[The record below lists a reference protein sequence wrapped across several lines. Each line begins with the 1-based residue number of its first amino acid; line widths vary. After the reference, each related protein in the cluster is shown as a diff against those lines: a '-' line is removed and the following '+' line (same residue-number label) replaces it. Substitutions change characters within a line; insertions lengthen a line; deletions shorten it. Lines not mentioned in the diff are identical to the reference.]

1 MKQPDTHA
9 IERTVVTQKNEI
21 SRDFL
26 DTVLDDLG
34 ERPDLLPTVFRREVQ
49 LAAGLASN
57 ARSAKKAAPELIRAA
72 RSAALMFVHAW
83 HRNKST
89 FIPLDARLDV
99 ELQGEVDPS
108 FVSAPAWIEAMWC
121 ALACG
126 DVFAQQWLATVPP
139 SRLAPAGVQHGRYA
153 FALGEFLRSLVTRD
167 GHHGEWLVQATEA
180 SDDDDGDPLL
190 EATRDWA
197 DGIDFP
203 ALRAAFHLLDEDQ
216 AGFEQALTELHEQHK
231 RYWGNGENRLA
242 VDGLLSLRGC
252 ALLRLGAQLKIKLGF
267 ASGYM
272 PPAVWQ
278 APAVPHPVRCPYC
291 VVPLAAGAR
300 ECGPCGRAIQ
310 DAPIELAAA
319 ATAGPRTPCK
329 SCAYPLHKLAV
340 LCPQCRT
347 ARR

>member
-9 IERTVVTQKNEI
+9 IERTVVTEKTQI

-49 LAAGLASN
+49 LAAGLAHS
-57 ARSAKKAAPELIRAA
+57 ARGAAKAAPELVRAA

-83 HRNKST
+83 HRNPTT
-89 FIPLDARLDV
+89 FIALGGKLDV

-139 SRLAPAGVQHGRYA
+139 AQLKPAGVQHGSYA
-153 FALGEFLRSLVTRD
+153 FALGEFLRSMVTRD
-167 GHHGEWLVQATEA
+167 GRHGEWLAQAIEA
-180 SDDDDGDPLL
+180 SDDSGDRALQ
-190 EATRDWA
+190 ATRDWA

-203 ALRAAFHLLDEDQ
+203 ALRAAFHLLSEDAPGFDE
-216 AGFEQALTELHEQHK
+216 ALFELHEQHK
-231 RYWGNGENRLA
+231 GYWSTGENKLA

-252 ALLRLGAQLKIKLGF
+252 ALLRLAAQLKVKTGF

-278 APAVPHPVRCPYC
+278 APAVPHALRCPYC
-291 VVPLAAGAR
+291 VAPLPEGAPA
-300 ECGPCGRAIQ
+300 CGPCGRTIQ
-310 DAPIELAAA
+310 DAPLEISAAA
-319 ATAGPRTPCK
+319 AHAQRTPCK
-329 SCAYPLHKLAV
+329 TCAYPLPKLAV
-340 LCPQCRT
+340 LCAQCRT
-347 ARR
+347 PRR